1 MVTVRLAAGFFLL
14 CLSSLLPDVAGATN
28 SRNEHT
34 VYFPNTPYE
43 LNTYKI
49 HGHQPGPTLMLI
61 GGIQGNEPGGFLSA
75 DLYADVALERGN
87 LIVVPRANFNSILQF
102 KRGVNGDMNRRFASK
117 RKGDTED
124 EIVGVL
130 KSLLAQSDCLL
141 NLHDGSGFYSPKWE
155 SKMVNPRRYGQ
166 SIIADAA
173 RYYVKQSQSWLELK
187 AMVEKV
193 LEQVNPQIENPRH
206 RFRFNNHQTGNP
218 DTHCFC
224 PRHHAGR
231 PDWFGSI
238 Q

>member
-141 NLHDGSGFYSPKWE
+141 NLHDGSGF
-155 SKMVNPRRYGQ
+155 
-166 SIIADAA
+166 I
-173 RYYVKQSQSWLELK
+173 L
-187 AMVEKV
+187 
-193 LEQVNPQIENPRH
+193 
-206 RFRFNNHQTGNP
+206 QTGNSVGSDP
-218 DTHCFC
+218 SHLFFGAAGASGRRANL
-224 PRHHAGR
+224 PRNAR
-231 PDWFGSI
+231 NTFFSV
-238 Q
+238 